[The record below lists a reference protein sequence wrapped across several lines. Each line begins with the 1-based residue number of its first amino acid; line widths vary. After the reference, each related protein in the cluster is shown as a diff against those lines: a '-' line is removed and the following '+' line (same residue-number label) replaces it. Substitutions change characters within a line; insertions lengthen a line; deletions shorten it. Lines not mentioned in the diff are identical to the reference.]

1 MSNRLKAAGIIAF
14 LVISAGAYN
23 RWATEQNAS
32 GGLTGTIEI
41 DGSSTVFPITQAVAE
56 EFQKVYPSI
65 RVNVGVSG
73 TGGGFKRFTAGE
85 TDINDASRPIKGSEE
100 ERAAQNGVQ
109 YLELR
114 VALDGIAVVVS
125 TSNTIQIM
133 AEEVEDRATELI
145 ALHQP
150 MAGDL
155 RTLKAYIKIAYDL
168 ERYGRYAMFVSEIQ
182 YRLGVWKPLED
193 EALSVKEL
201 SDKTLQVIDMSLA
214 MIETLD
220 EKMIFDLSKVET
232 ETDELYFENMR
243 LFSECKGD
251 PKTVVAYLLTIR
263 YLERIADHGSYI
275 AESISYAATGK
286 RISIR

>member
-1 MSNRLKAAGIIAF
+1 M
-14 LVISAGAYN
+14 
-23 RWATEQNAS
+23 
-32 GGLTGTIEI
+32 
-41 DGSSTVFPITQAVAE
+41 
-56 EFQKVYPSI
+56 
-65 RVNVGVSG
+65 
-73 TGGGFKRFTAGE
+73 
-85 TDINDASRPIKGSEE
+85 SRPLDVGIRQIKSLLVKMGKLS
-100 ERAAQNGVQ
+100 RNSIK
-109 YLELR
+109 Y
-114 VALDGIAVVVS
+114 ALDHFYKGEDVYTQVRAW
-125 TSNTIQIM
+125 SNTIQIM

-168 ERYGRYAMFVSEIQ
+168 ERYGRYAMDVSEIQ
-182 YRLGVWKPLED
+182 YRLGAWKPLED
-193 EALSVKEL
+193 ETLRVKEL

-214 MIETLD
+214 MIETMD
-220 EKMIFDLSKVET
+220 EKMIFDLSKVES
-232 ETDELYFENMR
+232 ETDDLYFEAMR
-243 LFSECKGD
+243 LLSECKGD